1 VEGTTKREY
10 KKKTAE
16 MKRVFI
22 TFADKKLS
30 PTLKRIKKEA
40 KDSGFF
46 DAINVFNEDTFD
58 SEFWKQ
64 HGDWIRSNPRG
75 FGYWIWKPYLIQREL
90 SKMDVGD
97 ILVYLDAG
105 CVINKDAR
113 KRYDE
118 YLEMLTETKPII
130 CFDHER
136 CFEKQYCKSDLL
148 AYLDLL
154 NDSVFLNSKQKMSGL
169 LIIKKSE
176 VSKTII
182 NSWYQIMAHNTFLI
196 DDTISGKIEENSE
209 FIDHRHDQSVFSALC
224 YQQKENVIVLPQKE
238 VYQTPCDASTMSPY
252 PFWAARRKLYKE
264 RSFYAKILSKLIRI
278 SF

>member
-1 VEGTTKREY
+1 LEGATKRGY
-10 KKKTAE
+10 QKKGDE

-40 KDSGFF
+40 KYSGFF
-46 DAINVFNEDTFD
+46 DAINVYNEDTFD
-58 SEFWKQ
+58 SDFWKQ

-90 SKMDVGD
+90 SKMADGD

-113 KRYDE
+113 IRYDE
-118 YLEMLTETKPII
+118 YLEMLSDTQPII
-130 CFDHER
+130 CFDHIR
-136 CFEKQYCKSDLL
+136 CFSKQYCKSDLL
-148 AYLDLL
+148 AFFGLL
-154 NDSVFLNSKQKMSGL
+154 NDIVFLNSKQLMAGL

-182 NSWYQIMAHNTFLI
+182 KTWYQIMTHNTFLI
-196 DDTISGKIEENSE
+196 DDTISGKFEENPE

-224 YQQKENVIVLPQKE
+224 YQHKENVIVLPQKE
-238 VYQTPCDASTMSPY
+238 VYQTPCDASTMSLY